1 MKVFNHAI
9 LLPQELYSGVDKIT
23 VLNNNGI
30 GFKGYSFIAMYMENQ
45 RTGKCASKEID
56 EDVKEA
62 MFDLGNQVI
71 FGSKNYGFI
80 DIPAICTKPS
90 FKEKLRHRI
99 VEVADYSQYRFI
111 TIEKLLDVLSKEGT
125 KLRDDQEQTKKING
139 IYELLSREVDE
150 YGDLGLGDYVYMPS
164 FAVVPTPD
172 TWEHIVMMIPGK
184 IASATCFISDAD
196 VNLIHPK
203 EIIHFSNRK
212 VLDENSFF
220 TLRALL
226 ESTETEKMALKLI
239 DGCNIS
245 KSLMYVALLI
255 NHLRLGLVRQKKS
268 PLPNVSLWFTMHN
281 MLSVDDIVETIN
293 SEQGGL
299 NKLTN
304 DDMEFIADNYY
315 ISSQQQSSHFEFKL
329 KPKKK

>member
-9 LLPQELYSGVDKIT
+9 LLPQELYSGVNNIT
-23 VLNNNGI
+23 KLNNNGF
-30 GFKGYSFIAMYMENQ
+30 GFKSYSFIAMYMENQ
-45 RTGKCASKEID
+45 RTGKIASKEID

-71 FGSKNYGFI
+71 FAAKNYGFD

-90 FKEKLRHRI
+90 FEKKLRHR
-99 VEVADYSQYRFI
+99 VVGVTDYSQYRFI
-111 TIEKLLDVLSKEGT
+111 TIEKLLDVLSKEGL
-125 KLRDDQEQTKKING
+125 KLRDNPEQTKKINR
-139 IYELLSREVDE
+139 IYELLSEEVDE

-164 FAVVPTPD
+164 FDVVKTPD
-172 TWEHIVMMIPGK
+172 TWEHLVMMIPGK
-184 IASATCFISDAD
+184 IATATCFISDAD

-212 VLDENSFF
+212 VLDEKAFF

-226 ESTETEKMALKLI
+226 ESPETETMALKLM

-245 KSLMYVALLI
+245 KSLMYIALLL
-255 NHLRLGLVRQKKS
+255 NHLKISVTRQKKN
-268 PLPNVSLWFTMHN
+268 PIPNVSLWFKNRYT
-281 MLSVDDIVETIN
+281 LTLDEIVEIIN

>member
-9 LLPQELYSGVDKIT
+9 LLPQELYNGVDKIT

-30 GFKGYSFIAMYMENQ
+30 GFKDYSFIAMYMENQ
-45 RTGKCASKEID
+45 RTGKRASKEID
-56 EDVKEA
+56 EDVKKA

-71 FGSKNYGFI
+71 FGTKNYGFN

-172 TWEHIVMMIPGK
+172 TWEHLVMMIPGK

-212 VLDENSFF
+212 VLDEKSFF

-329 KPKKK
+329 KLKKK

>member
-30 GFKGYSFIAMYMENQ
+30 GFKDYSFIAMYMENH

-71 FGSKNYGFI
+71 YAPKNYGFN

-90 FKEKLRHRI
+90 FEKKLRHRI
-99 VEVADYSQYRFI
+99 VGITDFSQYRFI

-150 YGDLGLGDYVYMPS
+150 YGDLGLGDYVYMPA

-172 TWEHIVMMIPGK
+172 TWEHLVMMIPGK

-212 VLDENSFF
+212 VLDEKAFF

-226 ESTETEKMALKLI
+226 ESTETEGMALKLI

-281 MLSVDDIVETIN
+281 MLTVDEIVETIN